1 MIRNDSE
8 HRKAVERIKAER
20 ERIDEMGAQL
30 IKDGLS
36 NDEVKRAIDPVQS
49 FHLQLV
55 EEVEAYERLKRG
67 EFGELENFS
76 GLGQLLTA
84 FRIYRGLSQ
93 RALAEK
99 LGIHESQVSRDE
111 RNEYHGITVGRAE
124 KILQVLG
131 VKVSS
136 RVEFIEPQENEQIAI

>member
-8 HRKAVERIKAER
+8 HRKAVDRIKAER
-20 ERIDEMGAQL
+20 ERIDAMRAQL
-30 IKDGLS
+30 AEEGLS
-36 NDEVKRAIDPVQS
+36 DDEVKRATDPVQS

-55 EEVEAYERLKRG
+55 EEVEAYEQLKRG
-67 EFGELENFS
+67 EFGELENFR
-76 GLGQLLTA
+76 GLGQMLIA

-93 RALAEK
+93 RALADR

-124 KILQVLG
+124 KILRVLG
-131 VKVSS
+131 VRVSS
-136 RVEFIEPQENEQIAI
+136 RVDFIEPQENDEIAV